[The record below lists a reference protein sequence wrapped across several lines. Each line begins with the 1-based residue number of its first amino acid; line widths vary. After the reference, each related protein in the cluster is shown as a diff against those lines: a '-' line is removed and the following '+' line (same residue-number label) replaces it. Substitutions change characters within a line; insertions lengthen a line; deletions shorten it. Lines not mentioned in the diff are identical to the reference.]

1 MAYTS
6 AGEYQFCRG
15 EAPGDGTCLFWSGL
29 AVFKL
34 PSTKLCNKALR
45 ILTANYIRRHPDLHV
60 WVLNSGTTCKTVE
73 EYCSSL
79 EQGRLLAGEIEL
91 KVLSKL
97 FNTVICVIFITKQG
111 KEKKVW
117 SSYYGSDNPLATKCV
132 YIHCE
137 ELFRKKKEGHYE
149 PMYLMDMQNSN
160 EKETIF
166 DPDDDTV
173 NQLLRKFIKEV
184 LECNYYYT

>member
-1 MAYTS
+1 MGTIS
-6 AGEYQFCRG
+6 AGEYQFRRG
-15 EAPGDGTCLFWSGL
+15 EAPGDGTCLFWSAL

-34 PSTKLCNKALR
+34 PSEEIYNEDLR
-45 ILTANYIRRHPDLHV
+45 IQVANYIRDHPDLHG
-60 WVLNSGTTCKTVE
+60 WVLYSGRYETVE

-79 EQGRLLAGEIEL
+79 EQGDLFAGDIEL